1 VSRPP
6 TLQFL
11 GAAGTVT
18 GSKFLLS
25 LGETRVLLECGL
37 FQGRKDL
44 RLRNW
49 APPPFE
55 SRTLDAVVVS
65 HAHLDHSGYL
75 PLIVR
80 EGFGGPVYCTSGT
93 ADLLQVLLHD
103 SAKLQEEDSERA
115 NRRGYSKHHPALPLY
130 DQADVEATLR
140 RIQPRRYGEEFAV
153 ANGVRAVL
161 RRAGHILGAATVELI
176 LGAQPPLHLVHSGDL
191 GRPGRPILRDPE
203 PVESADVLLVE
214 STYGDRFH
222 STDSVE
228 RLAAI
233 VNDAVERKGAL
244 LVPSFTVG
252 RAQELIWTLRLLE
265 DEGRIPALP
274 VFVDSPM
281 AIEATEI
288 YCRHPEDHDLDMRL
302 LMDQKRRPLSTRRF
316 ALVHTAEAS
325 KALNREK
332 GPMIVIAGSGMATGG
347 RILHHLKLRLP
358 NPHTTVLLPGFQAA
372 GTRGRS
378 LQQGARAV
386 RIHGEDVPVNAR
398 IETLDA
404 MSAHADRGEILGW
417 LRGFRRAPRH
427 TFVVHGE
434 PEAAASLAAAIESEL
449 RWSTS
454 VAADGETVDLPPRE

>member
-1 VSRPP
+1 LSRPP

-18 GSKFLLS
+18 GSKYLLS
-25 LGETRVLLECGL
+25 LGETHILLECGL
-37 FQGRKDL
+37 FQGRKEL

-55 SRTLDAVVVS
+55 SRTLDAVVLS

-80 EGFGGPVYCTSGT
+80 EGFRGPVYCTSGT
-93 ADLLQVLLHD
+93 ADLLQVLLRD
-103 SAKLQEEDSERA
+103 SAKLQEEDAERA

-140 RIQPRRYGEEFAV
+140 CIQPRRYGEEFAV

-161 RRAGHILGAATVELI
+161 RHAGHILGSATVELI
-176 LGAQPPLHLVHSGDL
+176 LGAQPRLHLVHSGDL

-222 STDSVE
+222 STDSVD

-233 VNDAVERKGAL
+233 VNDAVARKGAL
-244 LVPSFTVG
+244 LVPSFAVG

-265 DEGRIPALP
+265 NEGRIPVLP
-274 VFVDSPM
+274 VYVDSPM

-288 YCRHPEDHDLDMRL
+288 YTRHPEDHDLDMRL
-302 LMDQKRRPLSTRRF
+302 LMDKTRHPLSTRKF
-316 ALVHTAEAS
+316 ALVHTADGS

-332 GPMIVIAGSGMATGG
+332 GTMIVIAGSGMATGG

-358 NPHTTVLLPGFQAA
+358 DPHTTVLLPGFQAA

-378 LQQGARAV
+378 LQQGARTV

-417 LRGFRRAPRH
+417 LRGFRRAPKH